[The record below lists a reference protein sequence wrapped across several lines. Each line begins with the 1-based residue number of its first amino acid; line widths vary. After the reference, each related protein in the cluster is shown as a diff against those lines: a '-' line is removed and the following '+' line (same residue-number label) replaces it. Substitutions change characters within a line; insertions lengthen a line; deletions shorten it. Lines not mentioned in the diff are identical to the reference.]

1 MHYLRVIFAATCVV
15 LFVMSSVLVLL
26 LFNIER
32 KAFSSETYK
41 QAFEDQGLYQ
51 RMPAILGA
59 TLTAYLAEN
68 GGTLPFL
75 QVLTPED
82 WQNTIVLLLPP
93 EELKGLANNTLDA
106 TFDYLNGKTNSAT
119 ISLMPIK
126 TRLVGDSG
134 TQVVLEVLRRQ
145 PPCTTEQLTQ
155 MALGLL
161 GGQIVLCNPPPEA
174 LGLMM
179 PFVQSQ
185 MQSMLAL
192 FPNEVTFISGTVS
205 GTPDDPRWKLNAA
218 RSGIKLTPFIPVF
231 FLFGI
236 AVFAVRKLVDWLT
249 WWGWSFMFTGGIS
262 VLIALFGS
270 PLVGGVLRLV
280 IQNQGAILIPS
291 SLASSLAETASA
303 VAGEMLGP
311 VVLQGFLLG
320 FAGLG
325 MVIVAMLLAKRERD
339 QIIASMNINT
349 TS

>member
-1 MHYLRVIFAATCVV
+1 
-15 LFVMSSVLVLL
+15 
-26 LFNIER
+26 
-32 KAFSSETYK
+32 
-41 QAFEDQGLYQ
+41 
-51 RMPAILGA
+51 
-59 TLTAYLAEN
+59 
-68 GGTLPFL
+68 L

-93 EELKGLANNTLDA
+93 EELKGLANDTLDA
-106 TFDYLNGKTNSAT
+106 TFDYLNGKTDSAT
-119 ISLMPIK
+119 ISLMPVK
-126 TRLVGDSG
+126 TRLSGDSG

-192 FPNEVTFISGTVS
+192 FPDEVTFISGTAS

-218 RSGIKLTPFIPVF
+218 RSAIKLTPFIPVF
-231 FLFGI
+231 FLFSI

-249 WWGWSFMFTGGIS
+249 WWGWSFMFAGGIS
-262 VLIALFGS
+262 VLVALFGS
-270 PLVGGVLRLV
+270 PLIGGVLRL
-280 IQNQGAILIPS
+280 IILNQGTLLIPP
-291 SLASSLAETASA
+291 SLASSIAETASA

-311 VVLQGFLLG
+311 VVIQGFLPG

-339 QIIASMNINT
+339 RILASANINPIT
-349 TS
+349 